1 MSTKNKVKV
10 IKLHPRMSVEEA
22 DKYEG
27 KLLKNSDIGFIVQE
41 DIDIYDAESGKC
53 LAKYRKNVIP
63 ADLIKQA
70 YDALLPAATPTDARG
85 NATGKN
91 DEGKAVTQRLLKNG
105 KLDKVTRAAKL
116 VNSGIIGFFER
127 TVRFPNC
134 RLTAFN
140 RHHMDKF
147 KEAYPIIKLV
157 DNWYSKLMPEH
168 YKKQREVADN
178 TSQDFVIP
186 NTAFT
191 TVTVNKNWQTAVHKD
206 AGDFKD
212 GFGNLVA
219 LRNGTYDGGYFVLV
233 RWGVAFDLRNGD
245 LLLVDVHQ
253 WHGNTPIVK
262 VDKNATRLSLVMYYR
277 ENMIHCGTMEQEL
290 KRVQKRKKGE
300 KLV

>member
-1 MSTKNKVKV
+1 MSQLKAKTV
-10 IKLHPRMSVEEA
+10 KLHPLMTVEES

-27 KLLKNSDIGFIVQE
+27 VLLKPTDCRILVQE
-41 DIDIYDAESGKC
+41 DLDVYDAETGKC
-53 LAKYRKNVIP
+53 IAKFRKNVIP
-63 ADLIKQA
+63 TGMIKRS

-91 DEGKAVTQRLLKNG
+91 EEGKAVGQRVLKNG

-157 DNWYSKLMPEH
+157 DLWYSKLMPEH
-168 YKKQREVADN
+168 YKKQRSVADK

-186 NTAFT
+186 DTAFT

-206 AGDFKD
+206 AGDFKE

-219 LRNGTYDGGYFVLV
+219 LRDGTFDGGYFVLV
-233 RWGVAFDLRNGD
+233 RWGIGFDLRNGD
-245 LLLVDVHQ
+245 LLMVDVHQ
-253 WHGNTPIVK
+253 WHGNTPIIK
-262 VDKNATRLSLVMYYR
+262 VDKHATRLSLVMYYR
-277 ENMIHCGTMEQEL
+277 ENMIHCGNMKEEL
-290 KRVQKRKKGE
+290 KRAQKRKKGE
-300 KLV
+300 ALI